1 MCSYNAVNGVPA
13 CADKRVMTTLMRQTW
28 NFSGSI
34 VSDDG
39 AVQQIA
45 NGMTAGNLHGHGYV
59 HSVPAAAAAALEGGC
74 DVDYGG
80 GYSSGAQSA
89 VDQGL
94 IDEQTIASAVR
105 RSLSTRM
112 QMGEFD
118 ERQASSATWDGN
130 PWNST
135 RLNLGVIDSA
145 AHRALAWRAA
155 AESIVLL
162 ENAEAPRGLPIQ
174 SDSLAS
180 NSKVVAV
187 LGEGANDSHAVVN
200 RYTGTQTNIVTL
212 LDGIR
217 NRAGA
222 DGLVVRYSEND
233 TSVAIGAS
241 VVIVVVRSNEEG
253 ESHDRQNLTMRPA
266 DSDMLVQLHA
276 RKTNSATSGLVAAQ
290 VIVVV
295 ISGGPVDTSEPAEV
309 MASGLITSVVAAW
322 QPGEE
327 AGNAVAGLLWGD
339 VDFSA
344 SLAVTAYRQRFTSS
358 VDIANI
364 SVAGR
369 GYRFL
374 RDQSLA
380 LYKYGHGLSYNS
392 WSAPSLSWSHDH
404 TGATRGDVRNTRS
417 VTVQIRNTGT
427 RVGSRSILLFA
438 QRLSSGR
445 IATEVENT
453 DVIWPNKWLI
463 AFNKARNVKPGQSW
477 RGTLTFGDEEL
488 SRWTTTLANQTESLS
503 AGFRVFNGEYLLT
516 VVDQHGAPAANLTL
530 SIS

>member
-1 MCSYNAVNGVPA
+1 
-13 CADKRVMTTLMRQTW
+13 MTTLMRQTW

-39 AVQQIA
+39 AVQQIS
-45 NGMTAGNLHGHGYV
+45 NGRTAGNLHGHGYA
-59 HSVPAAAAAALEGGC
+59 HSVPGAAAAALEGGC

-94 IDEQTIASAVR
+94 IDEQAIASAVR

-118 ERQASSATWDGN
+118 EREASSATWDGN

-145 AHRALAWRAA
+145 AHRSLAWRAA
-155 AESIVLL
+155 AASVVLL
-162 ENAEAPRGLPIQ
+162 ENAEAARGGLPIQ

-180 NSKVVAV
+180 GSKVVAV

-266 DSDMLVQLHA
+266 DSDMLVRLHA
-276 RKTNSATSGLVAAQ
+276 LARETNSATSGLVAAAQ

-358 VDIANI
+358 VDIANM

-380 LYKYGHGLSYNS
+380 LYQYGHGLSYNS
-392 WSAPSLSWSHDH
+392 WSAPSLGWSHVDDH
-404 TGATRGDVRNTRS
+404 TGAMKGDSNARS
-417 VTVQIRNTGT
+417 VTVEVRNTGT

-438 QRLSSGR
+438 QRLNSGR
-445 IATEVENT
+445 IVTEVDNN

-477 RGTLTFGDEEL
+477 RGTLKFGDEEL
-488 SRWTTTLANQTESLS
+488 SRWTTTLADQTEGLS
-503 AGFRVFNGEYLLT
+503 EGFRVFKGEYLLT